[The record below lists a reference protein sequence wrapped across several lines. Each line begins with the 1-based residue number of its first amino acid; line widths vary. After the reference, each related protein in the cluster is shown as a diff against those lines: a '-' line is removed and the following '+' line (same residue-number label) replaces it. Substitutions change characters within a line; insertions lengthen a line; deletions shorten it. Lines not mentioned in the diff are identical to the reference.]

1 MSKIDWR
8 RAQHPGR
15 QRVSVSDEAEHLGKD
30 RAARWLE
37 KQPHTHPTPQRTPVK
52 ADPMSYQ
59 QSTRITSL
67 FSNTAKSGGIYFS
80 GKLGEAVTIPAGAR
94 VTLVKS
100 TKTALQRLGNLG
112 LCSMSLRTPPMAS
125 GSMRRAA
132 MSISTSTAAG
142 LRRRRS
148 LTRYPSEW
156 CTP

>member
-59 QSTRITSL
+59 QSTRITAL
-67 FSNTAKSGGIYFS
+67 FSNTAKSGGTYYS

-94 VTLVKS
+94 ITLVRS
-100 TKTALQRLGNLG
+100 TKTASNGSEIWSLLFDEPGSGDQRRVFETRGDVDLDNFRG
-112 LCSMSLRTPPMAS
+112 
-125 GSMRRAA
+125 RAPLLPVTDE
-132 MSISTSTAAG
+132 I
-142 LRRRRS
+142 
-148 LTRYPSEW
+148 PF
-156 CTP
+156 